1 MKQIIIISAVLFAAL
16 TFNTDARGHYNGVG
30 GYFYSELS
38 PYGTWVEIDYG
49 VVVWRPTI
57 INMNWMPYNMG
68 RWIWTYDGWYWDSYE
83 PFGYI
88 TYHYGRWFYDD
99 YYGWLWYPDY
109 EWAPAWVEWRYDN
122 DYIGWAPLH
131 PYAFFSIS
139 IGIHFTNVYVTPYY
153 HWHFV
158 NYKHFCNPY
167 VYNYYVAPNYRY
179 RIYSGTK
186 YRTNYVYYNGRIQN
200 RGIDVKYVRTRSGQE
215 IKQRDLV
222 RVRDSR
228 ELSRDG
234 NRNRNEIRTLDMKR
248 EDLVRNDL
256 NRMEI
261 KRENRSTA
269 LNLDKVEVGKRE
281 IRTDDKSNTRNQ
293 ERNVNSRN
301 TEIRRDQSGNVVRK
315 DENKV
320 RNENNRNSDVNTEKK
335 VNRTE
340 TIKRESQNNNRT
352 IDRNIKSNDG
362 QVKLENK
369 SRVEN
374 KVRTNDN
381 RELRNNTSEQKTTVK
396 RENSRTTSNNQVTKK
411 DDKENVSTNTS
422 RNSNTKS
429 RVNNDRTVVKDNS
442 KQRSKR

>member
-1 MKQIIIISAVLFAAL
+1 MKRIIIISAVLFAAL
-16 TFNTDARGHYNGVG
+16 TFNTDAKGHYNGVG

-38 PYGTWVEIDYG
+38 PYGTWIEIDYG

-139 IGIHFTNVYVTPYY
+139 IGIHFTSVYTSPYH

-158 NYKHFCNPY
+158 SYKHFCHPY

-186 YRTNYVYYNGRIQN
+186 YRTNYVYYKGRIQN
-200 RGIDVKYVRTRSGQE
+200 KGIDVKYVRTRSGQE

-228 ELSRDG
+228 ELRRES
-234 NRNRNEIRTLDMKR
+234 NRNRDEIRTLDMKR

-261 KRENRSTA
+261 KRENRSTT

-281 IRTDDKSNTRNQ
+281 LRTDNKSDTRNL
-293 ERNVNSRN
+293 ERNDNSRN
-301 TEIRRDQSGNVVRK
+301 IDKSRDQNSNVVRK
-315 DENKV
+315 DVNKV
-320 RNENNRNSDVNTEKK
+320 RTENKRSSDVKTERK
-335 VNRTE
+335 VNSTK
-340 TIKRESQNNNRT
+340 TIKRERQINSRST
-352 IDRNIKSNDG
+352 DRNIKSTDG
-362 QVKLENK
+362 QVKAENK
-369 SRVEN
+369 SRVDN
-374 KVRTNDN
+374 KVRTNESRN
-381 RELRNNTSEQKTTVK
+381 LRNKTSEQKTNVK
-396 RENSRTTSNNQVTKK
+396 RENSRTTSNNKVTRK
-411 DDKENVSTNTS
+411 DDRKKVSTNNS
-422 RNSNTKS
+422 RNTNTKS
-429 RVNNDRTVVKDNS
+429 RVNNNRTVVKDNS

>member
-1 MKQIIIISAVLFAAL
+1 MKRIIIISAVLFAAL
-16 TFNTDARGHYNGVG
+16 TFNLEAKGHYHGVG
-30 GYFYSELS
+30 GYFYTELS
-38 PYGTWVEIDYG
+38 PYGSWIEIDNG

-131 PYAFFSIS
+131 PYAYFSIS
-139 IGIHFTNVYVTPYY
+139 IGIHFTYAYTTPYY

-158 NYKHFCNPY
+158 SYNHFCHPY
-167 VYNYYVAPNYRY
+167 VYNYYVEPNYRY

-186 YRTNYVYYNGRIQN
+186 YRTNYGYHNGRIQN
-200 RGIDVKYVRTRSGQE
+200 RGIDVGYVRTRSGQE

-228 ELSRDG
+228 ELSRDT
-234 NRNRNEIRTLDMKR
+234 RNRDEIRTLDLKR
-248 EDLVRNDL
+248 EKLVSNDL

-261 KRENRSTA
+261 KRENRSTN
-269 LNLDKVEVGKRE
+269 LKLDKVEVGKRE
-281 IRTDDKSNTRNQ
+281 IRTDDKSNNRNQ
-293 ERNVNSRN
+293 ERNVNSRD
-301 TEIRRDQSGNVVRK
+301 TEKRIDKSGNVDRK

-320 RNENNRNSDVNTEKK
+320 RTENNRNSDLNIERK
-335 VNRTE
+335 VNSTE
-340 TIKRESQNNNRT
+340 TIKKETQNNNRSV
-352 IDRNIKSNDG
+352 DRNKKNNDG
-362 QVKLENK
+362 QVKQENK
-369 SRVEN
+369 TRVEN
-374 KVRTNDN
+374 KVRTNESRD
-381 RELRNNTSEQKTTVK
+381 LRNNNSEQKTNVK
-396 RENSRTTSNNQVTKK
+396 RENSRTTSNNQVTRN
-411 DDKENVSTNTS
+411 DDKGKVNTNNS
-422 RNSNTKS
+422 RNTKTES
-429 RVNNDRTVVKDNS
+429 RVNKNRTEEKDNS
-442 KQRSKR
+442 RERRKR